1 MMDPVNALGRVG
13 GRRRRP
19 QRIRRFG
26 GSGKKTQS
34 MVEGALVEEESK
46 TAGAA
51 RDAAEGARREESRA
65 PMKPYQA
72 TE

>member
-13 GRRRRP
+13 EAATAF
-19 QRIRRFG
+19 RRFG

-46 TAGAA
+46 TAEAA
-51 RDAAEGARREESRA
+51 RDAAEGAR
-65 PMKPYQA
+65 
-72 TE
+72 